1 MSGKRF
7 ASVLLFGAPGV
18 GKGTQGRILG
28 SIPGFYHLSSG
39 DVFRAVDVG
48 SREGQEIYQFSS
60 RGQLVPDELT
70 IAIWRKA
77 LDGYIQLAC
86 YKPHEDLL
94 VLDGIPRNIEQARML
109 TEYVDVLRVVYL
121 VCEDEDAMVDRI
133 KRRAIQE
140 NRADDANAEV
150 IRHRFEVYRRQST
163 AVLEF
168 YPPDVI
174 SQVDSLGSP
183 TEVLSKVLGQLIP
196 VQNDMLSR

>member
-48 SREGQEIYQFSS
+48 SPEGQEIYQYSS
-60 RGQLVPDELT
+60 RGELVPNDLT
-70 IAIWRKA
+70 IGIWRKA

-86 YKPHEDLL
+86 FKPREDLL
-94 VLDGIPRNIEQARML
+94 VLDGIPRNVEQAKML
-109 TEYVDVLRVVYL
+109 TDYVDVLRVVYL
-121 VCEDEDAMVDRI
+121 VCADEEAMIDRI

-150 IRHRFEVYRRQST
+150 IRHRFEVYRKQST
-163 AVLEF
+163 AVLEY

-183 TEVLSKVLGQLIP
+183 AEVLTKVLQQLVP
-196 VQNDMLSR
+196 VQNTVLGR

>member
-1 MSGKRF
+1 MSSERF

-48 SREGQEIYQFSS
+48 SPEGQEIYQYSS
-60 RGQLVPDELT
+60 RGELVPDELT

-77 LDGYIQLAC
+77 LEGYIQLAC
-86 YKPHEDLL
+86 YKPREDLL

-121 VCEDEDAMVDRI
+121 VCDDEDAMVDRI
-133 KRRAIQE
+133 MRRAIQE
-140 NRADDANAEV
+140 NRADDANGEV
-150 IRHRFEVYRRQST
+150 IRHRFDVYRKQST

-174 SQVDSLGSP
+174 SQVDSMGSP
-183 TEVLSKVLGQLIP
+183 AEVLSKVLGQLIP
-196 VQNDMLSR
+196 VQNTMLAG